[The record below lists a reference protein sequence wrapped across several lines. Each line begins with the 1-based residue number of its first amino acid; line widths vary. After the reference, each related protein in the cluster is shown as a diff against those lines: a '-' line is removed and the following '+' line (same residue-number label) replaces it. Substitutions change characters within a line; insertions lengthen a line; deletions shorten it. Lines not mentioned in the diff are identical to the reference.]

1 MEHAKGV
8 KLNEVTVGWTAAP
21 SSSVCRSE
29 FICILHMLEEVQSL
43 RGPFESSP
51 VTVTHLSESGGTF
64 IEARLTWVRLNA
76 ELKNCRKVG
85 RESLA
90 FLEKSS
96 EEKKRQILK
105 SAGTREWAIKMD
117 TNQTVRRAKR
127 KKKKGGERKTTADN
141 RQRRREMGGL
151 DMLMESD
158 KRRMEQHERERKKA
172 KADRWRLWHLGHYYI
187 KRGLW

>member
-1 MEHAKGV
+1 MEHAKRV
-8 KLNEVTVGWTAAP
+8 KLNEVTVEWTAAP

-29 FICILHMLEEVQSL
+29 FICILHLLEEVQSL

-105 SAGTREWAIKMD
+105 SAGTWEWAIKMD
-117 TNQTVRRAKR
+117 TNQAVRQAK
-127 KKKKGGERKTTADN
+127 KMKGGERKTTADN
-141 RQRRREMGGL
+141 RRRRRKMGGL

-172 KADRWRLWHLGHYYI
+172 KADRWRLWHLGQYYI
-187 KRGLW
+187 KRELW